1 MGYRFTL
8 VLNRE
13 ITDDESESLLKA
25 GCAEAAITTTTH
37 PTNADSLVTQL
48 DIDTE
53 AATSLAEAIQAA
65 LDAVT
70 TVPDLSAPSLTV
82 PPQSHGSS
90 GQDEAESAEP
100 ANAAGPADSAGP
112 AALEAGSNAAP
123 AQDVATQAEDAAGS
137 DAPAEPEK

>member
-90 GQDEAESAEP
+90 GQDEAAS
-100 ANAAGPADSAGP
+100 AGPADAAGP

-123 AQDVATQAEDAAGS
+123 AQDVATKAEDTAGS